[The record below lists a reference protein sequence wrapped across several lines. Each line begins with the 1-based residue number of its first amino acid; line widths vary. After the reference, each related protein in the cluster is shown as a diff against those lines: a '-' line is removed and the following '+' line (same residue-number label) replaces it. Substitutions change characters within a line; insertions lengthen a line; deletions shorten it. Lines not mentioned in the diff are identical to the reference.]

1 MIRFIIKR
9 RLSDS
14 GSQARTTTHETIDAE
29 CPELQRAL
37 EGSSWG
43 PRGYDLREVVGVEVL
58 PVNALAPL
66 TLERIGELEASAWS
80 ESADE
85 PAFECVVALV
95 RATEREFGIGG
106 APETPATE
114 LARWAETRR
123 ERADA

>member
-14 GSQARTTTHETIDAE
+14 VSQARTTTHETIDAE
-29 CPELQRAL
+29 CPDLQRAL

-58 PVNALAPL
+58 PVETRAPL
-66 TLERIGELEASAWS
+66 TLERIGELEESAWS
-80 ESADE
+80 ESPDE
-85 PAFECVVALV
+85 PNFECIVALV
-95 RATEREFGIGG
+95 RATEREHGIGS
-106 APETPATE
+106 AAETPATE
-114 LARWAETRR
+114 LARWAEPRR